1 MSVTLMDVANAAH
14 VSIATVSRVLHH
26 NGYVSAEVR
35 ELVEA
40 TIAELGYI
48 PNQSARTLRNN
59 KSYLIGSMVVP
70 NPNGLYFRINDSI
83 HKAAHEKGYECLTME
98 VSRTRKNEAEII
110 DTFIGLHVD
119 GLVITSNPGIDR
131 ASLQRLRDA
140 GVAVVA
146 VERGYLSE
154 GIDTLSVEDE
164 QGVYA
169 AVSHMAA
176 LGHRR
181 VALICPK
188 PEHDV
193 ERRRYEG
200 YLRAVREYHLETDD
214 ELIRLTDGYAA
225 EDGQAAA
232 KALLNLSSPPTA
244 VFCTADTLA
253 SGVMKEA
260 AARSL
265 RIPRHLSI
273 AGYDDVLAREL
284 TPAINSVALDDTD
297 IGKNVIEL
305 IEARIAAPLRPAEE
319 RMIRTIYVA
328 RGSVRKRDKGEKE
341 VMKNEKLVRVGIL
354 GGGAISQRRH
364 LPEYS
369 ANSNAVIA
377 GIYDPNM
384 SRAEELCET
393 YGGKVY
399 TSIDELIND
408 PTVDAVSV
416 CTPNNCHADCT
427 IRALKAGKHVLCEK
441 PMALN
446 LAEAKQMLEA
456 ERTSGKMLMLGHN
469 QRLIKAH
476 LKAREILQEGMIG
489 KPLFFQCN
497 FKHSGPENWSV
508 DGSRKDLWFFD
519 KARANFGVMGDL
531 GAHKIDLIRFLT
543 NDEISEVFANE
554 LTLDKRNS
562 DGDLIEL
569 DDNVVTEFK
578 MVSGMPGIMHF
589 SWTNYGNEDNSTVIY
604 GDKGVMKIFG
614 DYANDIVLEMRDGST
629 VRYDIGA
636 IATNTNQTK
645 SGVID
650 EFIEAIVEERK
661 PIVTG
666 IDGHNTIAVIE
677 ACEKS
682 NREGRWVS
690 VAY

>member
-14 VSIATVSRVLHH
+14 VSIATVSRVIHR
-26 NGYVSAEVR
+26 NGYVSDEVR
-35 ELVEA
+35 EIVEK
-40 TIAELGYI
+40 TIEDLGYI
-48 PNQSARTLRNN
+48 PNQSARTLRNH
-59 KSYLIGSMVVP
+59 KSYLIGNMVIP

-83 HKAAHEKGYECLTME
+83 QKAAHEKGYECLTME
-98 VSRTRKNEAEII
+98 VSRTRNNEANII
-110 DTFIGLHVD
+110 DTFIGLGVD
-119 GLVITSNPGIDR
+119 GLVITSNTR
-131 ASLQRLRDA
+131 VEAASLERLRTA
-140 GVAVVA
+140 GIPVVA
-146 VERGYLSE
+146 VERGYDSP
-154 GIDTLSVEDE
+154 GVDTLTVEDE
-164 QGVYA
+164 KGVYTA
-169 AVSHMAA
+169 MAHMAS

-181 VALICPK
+181 IALVCPE
-188 PEHDV
+188 PFHDV

-200 YLRAVREYHLETDD
+200 YLKAVREFHLDADE
-214 ELIRLTDGYAA
+214 ELIRVTEGYAA
-225 EDGQAAA
+225 KYGQLAA
-232 KALLNLSSPPTA
+232 KALFNLSNPPTA

-260 AARSL
+260 GIRSL

-273 AGYDDVLAREL
+273 AGYDDVLSREL
-284 TPAINSVALDDTD
+284 TPPVNSVGLDDTD

-305 IEARIAAPLRPAEE
+305 IEARKEDFTRPSEE
-319 RMIRTIYVA
+319 RMVRTIYVD
-328 RGSVRKRDKGEKE
+328 RGSVRKNDKGEIRN
-341 VMKNEKLVRVGIL
+341 MKNEKLVRVGVL

-369 ANSNAVIA
+369 ANIHAVIA
-377 GIYDPNM
+377 GMYDPNLN
-384 SRAEELCET
+384 RAEELCET

-399 TSIDELIND
+399 GSMEELIAD
-408 PTVDAVSV
+408 PTIDAVSV
-416 CTPNNCHADCT
+416 CTPNVMHADCT
-427 IRALKAGKHVLCEK
+427 IKALEAGKHVLCEK

-446 LAEAKQMLEA
+446 LSEAKRMLEA
-456 ERTSGKMLMLGHN
+456 EKASGKILMLGHN

-476 LKAREILQEGMIG
+476 MKAREILMDGMIG

-497 FKHSGPENWSV
+497 FKHSGPESWSV
-508 DGSRKDLWFFD
+508 DGKTKNLWFFD
-519 KARANFGVMGDL
+519 KSKANFGVMGDL

-543 NDEISEVFANE
+543 NEEISEVFATE

-562 DGDLIEL
+562 DGNLIEL

-578 MVSGMPGIMHF
+578 MESGMPGIMHF

-636 IATNTNQTK
+636 IATNTHQTK

-650 EFIEAIVEERK
+650 EFIASIIEDRK
-661 PIVTG
+661 PIVRG

-682 NREGRWVS
+682 NRDGCWVK
-690 VAY
+690 VEY